1 MINSLESFTGSTN
14 DHAQEFCSFSK
25 ALSQAMED
33 ILEKEEEISEL
44 KAERNNNRLLLEH
57 LESLVNRQ
65 TGESEGEIARLSLV
79 RLIQYCALIG
89 RELYSIKIFS

>member
-14 DHAQEFCSFSK
+14 DHAQEFCSLSK

-33 ILEKEEEISEL
+33 ILEKEV
-44 KAERNNNRLLLEH
+44 ERNNNRLLLEH

-79 RLIQYCALIG
+79 RLIVYCALIG
-89 RELYSIKIFS
+89 RELYSIEIFS